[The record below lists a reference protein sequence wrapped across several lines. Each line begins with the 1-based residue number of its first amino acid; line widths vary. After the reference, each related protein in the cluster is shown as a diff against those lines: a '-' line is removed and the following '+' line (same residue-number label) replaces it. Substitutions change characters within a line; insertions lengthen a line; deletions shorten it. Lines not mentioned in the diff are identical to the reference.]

1 MSQFVISRKNGKSY
15 QPHGLSS
22 IFLPNIPMTF
32 IKSNNWYYKSHTAS
46 GRVGASCQA
55 GNVRAVKRRT

>member
-15 QPHGLSS
+15 QPNGLSS

-32 IKSNNWYYKSHTAS
+32 II
-46 GRVGASCQA
+46 
-55 GNVRAVKRRT
+55 